1 MSQPRI
7 TGVSHVDLS
16 VTDLATSTAWYQEL
30 LGMVEL
36 FGHRNDERG
45 YEVKYFIEPNSGV
58 VMGFEQ
64 HDANPGSPFDERR
77 VGLDHLSWA
86 VESREELD
94 AWLALLERTRD
105 PSLGYCRAVH
115 VGRPRVPRSRQRPA
129 RTHLLQAS
137 RIHSHRRLSPTSV
150 LFQCS
155 ILEPPEASGWGPA
168 CETESP
174 GVIRGSDDHE
184 VVRAA
189 SPYRDACPCPW
200 SWSATSAVL

>member
-64 HDANPGSPFDERR
+64 HDANPGSSFDERR

-94 AWLALLERTRD
+94 AWLARLNEREIPHSGITEQDMWDVLVFRD
-105 PSLGYCRAVH
+105 PDNV
-115 VGRPRVPRSRQRPA
+115 Q
-129 RTHLLQAS
+129 
-137 RIHSHRRLSPTSV
+137 
-150 LFQCS
+150 
-155 ILEPPEASGWGPA
+155 LELIYVKP
-168 CETESP
+168 
-174 GVIRGSDDHE
+174 
-184 VVRAA
+184 AA
-189 SPYRDACPCPW
+189 S
-200 SWSATSAVL
+200 SLTET

>member
-1 MSQPRI
+1 VSQPRI
-7 TGVSHVDLS
+7 AGVSHVDLS

-94 AWLALLERTRD
+94 AWLARLNERGIPHSGIAEQDMWDVLVFRD
-105 PSLGYCRAVH
+105 PDNVQLALIYF
-115 VGRPRVPRSRQRPA
+115 RPA
-129 RTHLLQAS
+129 AS
-137 RIHSHRRLSPTSV
+137 TLI
-150 LFQCS
+150 
-155 ILEPPEASGWGPA
+155 G
-168 CETESP
+168 
-174 GVIRGSDDHE
+174 D
-184 VVRAA
+184 
-189 SPYRDACPCPW
+189 
-200 SWSATSAVL
+200 

>member
-7 TGVSHVDLS
+7 IGVSHVDLS

-45 YEVKYFIEPNSGV
+45 YEVKYLIEPNSGV

-94 AWLALLERTRD
+94 AWLARLNERGIPHSGITEQDMWDVLVFRD
-105 PSLGYCRAVH
+105 PDNV
-115 VGRPRVPRSRQRPA
+115 Q
-129 RTHLLQAS
+129 
-137 RIHSHRRLSPTSV
+137 
-150 LFQCS
+150 
-155 ILEPPEASGWGPA
+155 LELIYFKP
-168 CETESP
+168 
-174 GVIRGSDDHE
+174 
-184 VVRAA
+184 AA
-189 SPYRDACPCPW
+189 STLIGD
-200 SWSATSAVL
+200 

>member
-1 MSQPRI
+1 VSHPRI

-94 AWLALLERTRD
+94 AWLARLNERGIPHSGIAEQDMWDVLVFRD
-105 PSLGYCRAVH
+105 PDNV
-115 VGRPRVPRSRQRPA
+115 Q
-129 RTHLLQAS
+129 
-137 RIHSHRRLSPTSV
+137 
-150 LFQCS
+150 
-155 ILEPPEASGWGPA
+155 LELIYFKP
-168 CETESP
+168 
-174 GVIRGSDDHE
+174 
-184 VVRAA
+184 AA
-189 SPYRDACPCPW
+189 SAIIGD
-200 SWSATSAVL
+200 